1 MKVKTFTTDS
11 YHLEEVLNDIGWE
24 NVLQILPE
32 HRYNGTLFVI
42 IYKESDKENKN
53 GEL

>member
-1 MKVKTFTTDS
+1 MKVKTFITDS
-11 YHLEEVLNDIGWE
+11 AQLANVVNDIGWE

-42 IYKESDKENKN
+42 IYNESDKENKN
-53 GEL
+53 E

>member
-1 MKVKTFTTDS
+1 MKIKTFITDS
-11 YHLEEVLNDIGWE
+11 AQLANVVNDIGWG

-42 IYKESDKENKN
+42 IYKESDKEEDNDK
-53 GEL
+53 